1 VIMLMVYLSALF
13 LGFII
18 VTVVALAYG
27 IVTGER

>member
-1 VIMLMVYLSALF
+1 MLMVYLSALF